1 MGKISNSGKDERGQY
16 HGGKAGDQT
25 GEEWLIRDWYNR
37 PWTAI
42 LRHPNANIR
51 EMIASYSEKAAAN
64 NHIGYDQYERT
75 TFWNELKNSDYDPS
89 NISNDCEADCSAGVA
104 AIIKAIGFI
113 IGDEKMQN
121 VPETMWTGNE
131 KQSLKNA
138 GFDVLTD
145 SKYLTSDSELV
156 RGDVL
161 LYHNAKKKTGHTAI
175 YLSGSTEIQ
184 NGGKSVDELAKE
196 VISGKWG
203 NGDERKSKLTDAGYS
218 YDEVQKRVNEMLKES
233 SPAPAPSS
241 STYKVTAKSG
251 INVRKGPGT
260 GYDKAGCL
268 SYGLEVEVESVN
280 NGWAKLTNGNYVA
293 ANYISK
299 V

>member
-37 PWTAI
+37 PWTAVF
-42 LRHPNANIR
+42 RYPDSDIR

-64 NHIGYDQYERT
+64 DHIGYDQYERT

-89 NISNDCEADCSAGVA
+89 NIANDCEADCSAGVA
-104 AIIKAIGFI
+104 AIVKAIGFKKDI
-113 IGDEKMQN
+113 SKLKN

-138 GFDVLTD
+138 GFEILTD
-145 SKYLTSDSELV
+145 AKYLNSDSELI
-156 RGDVL
+156 RGDIL
-161 LYHNAKKKTGHTAI
+161 LYHDSKKKTGHTAI
-175 YLSGSTEIQ
+175 YLSGISEIQ

-196 VISGKWG
+196 VIAGKWG
-203 NGDERKSKLTDAGYS
+203 NGDDRKNRLTDAGYS

-241 STYKVTAKSG
+241 SKYKVTAKSG
-251 INVRKGPGT
+251 LNIRKGPGT

-268 SYGLEVEVESVN
+268 SDGSIVEVESVN